1 MEANFSVMTT
11 IPICPRPRAVD
22 GSFPEFPIDTDTP
35 ALVVLHRSLFSG
47 GPIYKLFKN
56 PNPSLIENQRSEQ
69 KYVVVSK

>member
-11 IPICPRPRAVD
+11 NSNLPRPRAVD

-35 ALVVLHRSLFSG
+35 AWVGLQMPLFSG

-56 PNPSLIENQRSEQ
+56 S
-69 KYVVVSK
+69 